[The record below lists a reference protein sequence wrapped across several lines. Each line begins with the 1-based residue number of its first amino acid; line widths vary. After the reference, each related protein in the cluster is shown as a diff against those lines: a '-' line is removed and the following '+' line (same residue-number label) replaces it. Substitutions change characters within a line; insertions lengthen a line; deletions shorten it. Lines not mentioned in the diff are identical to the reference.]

1 MGLSV
6 VCYLL
11 QDSDIVS
18 LKGHV
23 DLSSWQYCIRHPR
36 FLTSFWVV
44 YVIYTLQ
51 VTPWSISAQE
61 LPKMGRL
68 NQNQYET
75 QALSMNLVLWAASL
89 AGSFCLSPEMF
100 CKGSLTTPPC
110 FSTICVISL
119 KYMYSKVKR
128 SVCDRDSEIVV
139 KPRMSEN
146 MMVTFRVRTWIR
158 VAFSSPWRIAL
169 TTVSGTKREKVSML
183 RAKFTK
189 PIWSSETL
197 AA

>member
-1 MGLSV
+1 M
-6 VCYLL
+6 
-11 QDSDIVS
+11 
-18 LKGHV
+18 
-23 DLSSWQYCIRHPR
+23 
-36 FLTSFWVV
+36 
-44 YVIYTLQ
+44 IYTLQ

-75 QALSMNLVLWAASL
+75 QALSMNLVPRAASL
-89 AGSFCLSPEMF
+89 AGLSVF
-100 CKGSLTTPPC
+100 LLKCCKGSLTTPPC

-197 AA
+197 AAWGFEAWGFYNLCTFIAFKNLQRSLFCCLPKNMSRL